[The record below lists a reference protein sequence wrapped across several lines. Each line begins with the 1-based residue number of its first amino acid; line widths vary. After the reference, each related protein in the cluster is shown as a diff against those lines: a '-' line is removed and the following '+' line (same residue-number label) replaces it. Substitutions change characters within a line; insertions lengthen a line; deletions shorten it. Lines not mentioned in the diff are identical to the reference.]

1 LRALAVPA
9 LLALAGCTT
18 APGVQR
24 LAPGSL
30 DCMRAVVAHKLPRSI
45 PDKHAHCLAA
55 GFIARY
61 CSRPEAYEASVGKE
75 VGDLFNG
82 SGDFEIADLKADRI
96 GIGCE
101 AHAGSDQALESCCLT
116 ELRKAHL
123 PSNPAARLP

>member
-1 LRALAVPA
+1 MRGLWVVWALA
-9 LLALAGCTT
+9 LGGCT

-61 CSRPEAYEASVGKE
+61 CSRPEARIASVGKE
-75 VGDLFNG
+75 IGDLFNG
-82 SGDFEIADLKADRI
+82 SGDFEIADLKADWI

-101 AHAGSDQALESCCLT
+101 ARAGTDQDLESCCLV
-116 ELRKAHL
+116 ELPRHHL
-123 PSNPAARLP
+123 PSNPNARLP